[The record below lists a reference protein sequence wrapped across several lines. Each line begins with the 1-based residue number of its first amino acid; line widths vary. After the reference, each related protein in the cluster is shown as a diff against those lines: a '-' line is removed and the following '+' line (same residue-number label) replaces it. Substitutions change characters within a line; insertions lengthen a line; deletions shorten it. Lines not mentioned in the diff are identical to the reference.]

1 MSLLKHFRCFSG
13 GRTVDPIIE
22 LRRADIIENRR
33 PVLCHACK
41 SKIIDNPKRAV
52 LLALAC
58 CGTLLVG
65 GCESPFS
72 QQSSN
77 SGWDT
82 YAQSVLAHQVSDG
95 RIYNMQKKITPVDQ
109 GVHEAIRAGSGN
121 NGSVVPA
128 GAAVAAAKSSGVT
141 TGKSASALY
150 QGEPIYH
157 LTLQDAV
164 AMALEHSLAIK
175 VQAYNPAI
183 SQTLLVQAQAAFDA
197 TIFGSTGVTRTDV
210 PTTSGTQFGAAGAIP
225 GAGNSNSL
233 TWANQLGVSKPLGW
247 GGTAQ
252 FSATN
257 DFLNVAKT
265 PGFQPDINPSNA
277 DNLALAISQPLLRGF
292 GSDVVQSGIYIAR
305 TNKRISLAAFRSQ
318 VQAVIKNVELTYYLL
333 AQAEGNLSIEQRL
346 LVSTRHTLKQIE
358 KRGIFDATSVQVAQA
373 KDAVAQSRVAV
384 ITAQANL
391 RTTSDELKS
400 LLNDPELNLRGNVLL
415 IPTDKPITEPVMFNV
430 AQAISTALA
439 QRSIMR
445 EDRLK
450 LHAADINVRIAANTL
465 LPNANLT
472 LSTQSNG
479 LSSAFGNAFTQTI
492 SPARFWSY
500 AAGLQV
506 SIPIGNR
513 AAEAGYRE
521 ERLLRRQDLTQMLL
535 DAQSVILAV
544 KTTLRAM
551 LSSYQQIEAQRQA
564 RIAAGEVL
572 AALDVQQQ
580 VGVSLTPTFLNL
592 KLTAEQNLASAQ
604 AAELQAMVNYSQAIV
619 NLEAAKGTLLTYDQ
633 VRIEPAP
640 IPASQTSAAARFL
653 GTSYP

>member
-1 MSLLKHFRCFSG
+1 MSALQRFRCSSG
-13 GRTVDPIIE
+13 NGVRLPMMQSRSGDI
-22 LRRADIIENRR
+22 RRCADF
-33 PVLCHACK
+33 K
-41 SKIIDNPKRAV
+41 SKMGTAKTATGRHWAAV
-52 LLALAC
+52 LAVAC
-58 CGTLLVG
+58 CGALFLG
-65 GCESPFS
+65 GCESPFNE
-72 QQSSN
+72 SSSH

-95 RIYNMQKKITPVDQ
+95 EIYRVQKKITPVDQ
-109 GVHEAIRAGSGN
+109 GVHEDTQAAMR
-121 NGSVVPA
+121 NGQAVVPA
-128 GAAVAAAKSSGVT
+128 GAQTAPAPASGIT
-141 TGKSASALY
+141 LGKSASALY
-150 QGEPIYH
+150 QGEPVYR

-183 SQTLLVQAQAAFDA
+183 SQTQLVQAEAAFDA

-210 PTTSGTQFGAAGAIP
+210 PTTSGIQFGAAGAVP

-233 TWANQLGVSKPLGW
+233 TWANQVGISKSLGW

-305 TNKRISLAAFRSQ
+305 TNRKISLAAFRSQ
-318 VQAVIKNVELTYYLL
+318 VQTVIKNVELTYYLL
-333 AQAEGNLSIEQRL
+333 VQADANLRIQQRL
-346 LVSTRHTLKQIE
+346 LVSTRHTLSQIK

-373 KDAVAQSRVAV
+373 EDAVAQSRVAV
-384 ITAQANL
+384 ITAQADL

-415 IPTDKPITEPVMFNV
+415 IPTDKPITEPIMFNV
-430 AQAISTALA
+430 AQSISTALE
-439 QRSIMR
+439 QRSILR
-445 EDRLK
+445 EDRLR
-450 LHAADINVRIAANTL
+450 LHTADINVRVAANAL
-465 LPNANLT
+465 LPDANLT

-521 ERLLRRQDLTQMLL
+521 ERLLRRQQLTQMLL
-535 DAQSVILAV
+535 DAQSVILSV
-544 KTTLRAM
+544 KTALRAM
-551 LSSYQQIEAQRQA
+551 LSSYQQIQAQRQA
-564 RIAAGEVL
+564 RIAAGQVL

-604 AAELQAMVNYSQAIV
+604 FAELQAMVNYSQAIV

-633 VRIEPAP
+633 VRIEPVP
-640 IPASQTSAAARFL
+640 IRASQKTAAARFL
-653 GTSYP
+653 GTSYR

>member
-1 MSLLKHFRCFSG
+1 MSVFKHFRGVSNQRTFASMVKGPEADSIQRQYRAKNSG
-13 GRTVDPIIE
+13 DSAIG
-22 LRRADIIENRR
+22 
-33 PVLCHACK
+33 H
-41 SKIIDNPKRAV
+41 KRKQAV

-58 CGTLLVG
+58 WGTLLAG

-72 QQSSN
+72 QRSSY
-77 SGWDT
+77 SGWDN

-95 RIYNMQKKITPVDQ
+95 QIYNIQKKVTPVDQ
-109 GVHEAIRAGSGN
+109 GVHEFTSAGTTN
-121 NGSVVPA
+121 IGSVIPA
-128 GAAVAAAKSSGVT
+128 GTAVATAKSSGVG
-141 TGKSASALY
+141 TGKAASALY

-183 SQTLLVQAQAAFDA
+183 SQTQLVQAQAAFDA

-210 PTTSGTQFGAAGAIP
+210 PTTSGIQVGAAGAVP
-225 GAGNSNSL
+225 GAGNNNSL
-233 TWANQLGVSKPLGW
+233 TWANQVGVSKPLGW

-257 DFLNVAKT
+257 NFLNVAKT

-277 DNLALAISQPLLRGF
+277 DNLALAITQPLLRGF

-305 TNKRISLAAFRSQ
+305 TNRSISLAAFRSQ
-318 VQAVIKNVELTYYLL
+318 VQTVIKNVELTYYLL
-333 AQAEGNLSIEQRL
+333 AQADGNLRIEQRL
-346 LVSTRHTLKQIE
+346 LVNTRHTLSQIE
-358 KRGIFDATSVQVAQA
+358 KRGIFDASSVQVAQA

-384 ITAQANL
+384 ITAQANV

-400 LLNDPELNLRGNVLL
+400 LLNDPALNLRGNVLL
-415 IPTDKPITEPVMFNV
+415 LPTDKPITEPVMFNV

-450 LHAADINVRIAANTL
+450 LHEADINVRVAANTL
-465 LPNANLT
+465 LPDANLT

-479 LSSAFGNAFTQTI
+479 LSQAFGNAFTQTI

-521 ERLLRRQDLTQMLL
+521 QRLLRRQELTQMLL
-535 DAQSVILAV
+535 DAQNIILEV
-544 KTTLRAM
+544 KTALRAM

-564 RIAAGEVL
+564 RMAAGQVL

-604 AAELQAMVNYSQAIV
+604 TAELQAMVNYSQAIV

-640 IPASQTSAAARFL
+640 IRASRTSAAGRFL
-653 GTSYP
+653 GTSFP